1 MDEGKRMAKDPGPST
16 ALLLALAAA
25 GLLASTYGVKSPAPA
40 PARSNPHE
48 LTPGQAKQEAGSSG
62 AGREAESPAQIPA
75 RGWWDVLKRVYAG
88 FNDDRLMTEAAG
100 VTFYTLLAIF
110 PAIAT
115 LVSLYGM
122 ISDPVSVN
130 DQIASLS
137 GVVPG
142 GGLDILSQQVKA
154 LTANPKQALGFAFAI
169 GLLTS
174 MWSSNQGI
182 KGLFDA
188 LNVVYHEKEKRSFV
202 RRTLTTLTFTLGAIV
217 FIILAMVSIVV
228 VPIVLHFLGI
238 GSWATTLLAAARWP
252 ILLVV
257 LAVFLS
263 VVYRFGPSREH
274 ARWKWVSW
282 GSAAATVM
290 WLMASI
296 GFSYYVANF
305 GSYNKT
311 YGSLGAVIGF
321 MTWIWISSIIV
332 LLGGELNAE
341 LEQQTEKD
349 TTTGAPLPIGQR
361 GAYKADVKI

>member
-1 MDEGKRMAKDPGPST
+1 MAKDSGPST
-16 ALLLALAAA
+16 VLLLTLAAA
-25 GLLASTYGVKSPAPA
+25 GLLASTYGRSRPPTAPIKA
-40 PARSNPHE
+40 DRHNI
-48 LTPGQAKQEAGSSG
+48 TPGAAKREVGSSG
-62 AGREAESPAQIPA
+62 AGSQADNPAQIPA
-75 RGWWDVLKRVYAG
+75 RGWWDVLKRVYTG

-130 DQIASLS
+130 DQISSLQ

-142 GGLDILSQQVKA
+142 GGLDILTQQVKA
-154 LTANPKQALGFAFAI
+154 LTSNPKQALGFAFVI

-174 MWSSNQGI
+174 LWSSNQGI

-188 LNVVYHEKEKRSFV
+188 LNVVYHEKEKRSFF
-202 RRTLTTLTFTLGAIV
+202 RRTLITLAFTFSGILFV
-217 FIILAMVSIVV
+217 ILAMGAIVV
-228 VPIVLHFLGI
+228 VPIVLNFLGLGTWGAALI
-238 GSWATTLLAAARWP
+238 AAARWP
-252 ILLVV
+252 LLLVV

-274 ARWKWVSW
+274 AQWKWVSW
-282 GSAAATVM
+282 GSAFATVM
-290 WLMASI
+290 WLLASI

-311 YGSLGAVIGF
+311 YGSLGAAIGF

-349 TTTGAPLPIGQR
+349 TTTGAPMPVGQR
-361 GAYKADVKI
+361 GAYKADVKM